1 MSQIQTLVDTLH
13 HYQSLPHHT
22 NPALKK
28 TLGQVQAWQK
38 ARIRRTNAKLFND
51 SKTAPLANYLI
62 EQIYGD
68 DDFDILASQLLT
80 AGTNALNGSGKL
92 EKLIPTNALGA
103 GVSGV
108 SVAVK
113 SIELDLA
120 LAICLLD
127 NPDDVPLNDEVM
139 TALYQKVNA
148 KKARM
153 TQLNAIKEVC
163 EQSHKYFSSFILQ
176 NAFKLAKGVAYDN
189 GYQPLYDFIGE
200 GLTAMKPLKRIED
213 FTTPFVAN
221 ELAVIEKIHGWCP
234 IFVQISV

>member
-13 HYQSLPHHT
+13 HYQALPHHT
-22 NPALKK
+22 NPALKD
-28 TLGQVQAWQK
+28 TLGQVQTWQK
-38 ARIRRTNAKLFND
+38 ARIRRTNAKLFED

-92 EKLIPTNALGA
+92 EKLIPANALGA
-103 GVSGV
+103 GVAGV
-108 SVAVK
+108 GVAIK

-127 NPDDVPLNDEVM
+127 NPDLPLDDDTM

-148 KKARM
+148 KDARIA
-153 TQLNAIKEVC
+153 QLNTIKEVC

-200 GLTAMKPLKRIED
+200 GLTAMKPLKHIED
-213 FTTPFVAN
+213 FTAPFVAN
-221 ELAVIEKIHGWCP
+221 ELAVIEKIHG
-234 IFVQISV
+234 